1 MRQLDK
7 PEQARAYLEDSRVGL
22 LRMSNILKELLVFSR
37 SHRMP
42 AAVAGL
48 TEVIHQAL
56 APYEQRARECRT
68 QIRLDVPPDLPPCPS
83 HELWEVI
90 GNVVKNALDAMGEN
104 GVLTIRAVEE
114 DSRVTITISDTGPG
128 VPEELREKIFE
139 PFFTTKHDRPR
150 HRPRPGALPRL
161 PPPDRRR
168 DHPRPVRARRRVPTG
183 LSDQTR
189 TGELKSMPNDSAS
202 LLVVDDDPLV
212 LKSLCE
218 YLRVEGYRV
227 SPAQSLQEG
236 MALLEKDRFHV
247 ALTDVRLP
255 EGSGFDFLQHL
266 KTLNLSTA
274 VIMLTGYGSI
284 EDAVRAIKMGAFD
297 YVTKPISDEEVKLS
311 VERALQQQSLLEENR
326 HLRQQLNMSYHLD
339 NMVCRDP
346 AMQRTLEMIRVVAGT
361 DTTVLITG
369 ESGTGKTLAA
379 RAIHAHSQRAGFPF
393 VEVGCGTLPDT
404 LLESELFGHA
414 KGSFSGAIANKRG
427 KFEAADKGTIFLD
440 EISIASPSLQMKLLR
455 VLESFKFE
463 PVGSNVTQEVNVRLI
478 LASNRDLADLVREGK
493 FREDLYYR
501 VNVMNVCLPPLRE
514 RREDIAPLANHFIQ
528 KYRHEAI
535 HPVEGISDEAMRILA
550 EFNWPGN
557 VRELENVIRRAVVL
571 CRASIVTPADLP
583 PKMASLAG
591 PAMPPDGKHPAAES
605 RDEEPGAP
613 ADPGRAESRR
623 REPQGSGK
631 ATEDQPHHALQQDA

>member
-1 MRQLDK
+1 
-7 PEQARAYLEDSRVGL
+7 
-22 LRMSNILKELLVFSR
+22 
-37 SHRMP
+37 
-42 AAVAGL
+42 
-48 TEVIHQAL
+48 
-56 APYEQRARECRT
+56 
-68 QIRLDVPPDLPPCPS
+68 
-83 HELWEVI
+83 
-90 GNVVKNALDAMGEN
+90 
-104 GVLTIRAVEE
+104 
-114 DSRVTITISDTGPG
+114 
-128 VPEELREKIFE
+128 
-139 PFFTTKHDRPR
+139 
-150 HRPRPGALPRL
+150 
-161 PPPDRRR
+161 
-168 DHPRPVRARRRVPTG
+168 
-183 LSDQTR
+183 
-189 TGELKSMPNDSAS
+189 MPNESAS

-236 MALLEKDRFHV
+236 MALLEKDHFHV

-255 EGSGFDFLQHL
+255 EGSGFDLLQHL
-266 KTLNLSTA
+266 KTLNVSTA

-326 HLRQQLNMSYHLD
+326 SLRQQLNMSYHLD

-346 AMQRTLEMIRVVAGT
+346 MMQRTLEMIRVVAGT

-427 KFEAADKGTIFLD
+427 KFEAANKGTIFLD

-478 LASNRDLADLVREGK
+478 LASNQDLADLVREGK

-501 VNVMNVCLPPLRE
+501 VNVMNVFLPPLRE

-535 HPVEGISDEAMRILA
+535 HPVEGISDEAMRILT

-571 CRASIVTPADLP
+571 CRTSTVTPVDLP
-583 PKMASLAG
+583 PKMAPRAG
-591 PAMPPDGKHPAAES
+591 PALPADGKTMPLKAAMRNWE
-605 RDEEPGAP
+605 RQLILDALKAAGGNRKEA
-613 ADPGRAESRR
+613 AKQLKINRTTLYNKM
-623 REPQGSGK
+623 RE
-631 ATEDQPHHALQQDA
+631 HAISEA